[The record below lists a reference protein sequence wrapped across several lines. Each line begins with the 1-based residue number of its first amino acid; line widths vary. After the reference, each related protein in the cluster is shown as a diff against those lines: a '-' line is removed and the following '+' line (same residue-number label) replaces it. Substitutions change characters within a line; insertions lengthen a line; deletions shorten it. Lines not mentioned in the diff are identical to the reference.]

1 MKLFPFFHTLTLDLS
16 WCFCYLMLAPGGWGY
31 WLVKQISADTGSL
44 APDLAHL
51 ACLLPGSPSCSL
63 QTYIL
68 CLFSGQ
74 EASLP
79 FLLPGCPNLLKIGTP
94 QEFKILCLDV
104 ISPWIGDELEA
115 CPTEHVVLQPGAE
128 TTVAVPQP

>member
-94 QEFKILCLDV
+94 PRIQNPVPRCDQSLD
-104 ISPWIGDELEA
+104 WG
-115 CPTEHVVLQPGAE
+115 
-128 TTVAVPQP
+128 